1 MFAKA
6 KNGKDVFRT
15 VCKAF
20 DFKDIKC
27 KADETALQ
35 IYSVFNGDDLP
46 ISLIITIDDASSS
59 VDFRCK
65 LAFEAPMS
73 SYNDVLTQLNML
85 NNSLR
90 FGSFMLDPES
100 GWLLF
105 KYGYIYINARPSEEL
120 VLSLVSMVVQTVDEH
135 DGDLKRIIPV
145 NTNIP
150 DPMFG

>member
-1 MFAKA
+1 
-6 KNGKDVFRT
+6 
-15 VCKAF
+15 
-20 DFKDIKC
+20 
-27 KADETALQ
+27 
-35 IYSVFNGDDLP
+35 
-46 ISLIITIDDASSS
+46 
-59 VDFRCK
+59 
-65 LAFEAPMS
+65 MS

-135 DGDLKRIIPV
+135 DGDLKKIIPV

-150 DPMFG
+150 DPCSVNTISFFVQSLTILLLKAYPYVLIVCIRCL